1 MEFTNII
8 SEMRR
13 RIFTTIIIVCLAIA
27 GSRAANIPFNVV
39 IMGDSNAALGGDS
52 CTVDR
57 GWTKWY
63 REAAKP
69 VTCISYARIGATWTN
84 NALTRLNITENKRGA
99 GNNNVIYNQ
108 VSRFKEA
115 YKNGD
120 QPEPALIIIAAG
132 TCDAW
137 FESQRPEMYSLTVD
151 KAFKTSLQDL
161 MMKKVNQVTSLAES
175 IRFNC
180 EILRESFPDSRI
192 VLLTPVETTVAG
204 EARNQKV
211 SNIIEECA
219 KRLDVEVIRLDKVC
233 NIKCNEERIK
243 KHYTV
248 DGSNTSV
255 VGAQL
260 IAERVF
266 ELLNK

>member
-1 MEFTNII
+1 MRKHLFTAVI
-8 SEMRR
+8 MA
-13 RIFTTIIIVCLAIA
+13 CLAIV
-27 GSRAANIPFNVV
+27 GGRAANIPFNVV
-39 IMGDSNAALGGDS
+39 IMGDSNTALGGDS
-52 CTVDR
+52 CTVER

-63 REAAKP
+63 REAVKP
-69 VTCISYARIGATWTN
+69 VTCISYARNGATWTN
-84 NALTRLNITENKRGA
+84 NALTRQNITENVRGA

-137 FESQRPEMYSLTVD
+137 FQSQRPEMYSLTAD
-151 KAFKTSLQDL
+151 KAFKSTLQDL

-180 EILRESFPDSRI
+180 EILRESFPDARI
-192 VLLTPVETTVAG
+192 VLVAPIETTAVG
-204 EARNQKV
+204 EARNLKV
-211 SNIIEECA
+211 CDMIEECA
-219 KRLDVEVIRLDKVC
+219 KKLGVDVIRLDKEC
-233 NIKCNEERIK
+233 GIKCNNERIK

-255 VGAQL
+255 AGAQL
-260 IAERVF
+260 IAERMV